1 MALHA
6 EQLTDVRGYHSG
18 FHSTHFLFMND
29 HITLKNKNS
38 VATAGLCD
46 SSCINGV
53 SYKCSKGHIHILIC
67 NFYTQREV
75 QD

>member
-6 EQLTDVRGYHSG
+6 EQLTDVLEYHSG
-18 FHSTHFLFMND
+18 FHRAHFLFMND

-38 VATAGLCD
+38 VATAGPCD
-46 SSCINGV
+46 SNRIKEV
-53 SYKCSKGHIHILIC
+53 IYKCSKGHIHILIC
-67 NFYTQREV
+67 YFYTQREV